1 MGRPCSHQVISGIV
15 VSANNSFLQKI
26 TVFDI
31 EILWFWRRA
40 FISIIVSITNEKLK
54 LEMTLGRIMQHRSLP

>member
-1 MGRPCSHQVISGIV
+1 M
-15 VSANNSFLQKI
+15 SANNSFLQKI